1 MIDCNV
7 ISPMHRR
14 RMDPCGLSEPISA
27 FANHLDRIASRSL
40 ETRQRISTHSATV
53 LIASRPQL
61 QMSPVAMIVSPTHS
75 VRRNY
80 REPDMPMI
88 ASRYTYVQANLFVIL
103 IPGFSTRK

>member
-40 ETRQRISTHSATV
+40 ETRQQISTHSATV
-53 LIASRPQL
+53 PDCEPAAIANEPSC
-61 QMSPVAMIVSPTHS
+61 
-75 VRRNY
+75 ND
-80 REPDMPMI
+80 REPDTFRP
-88 ASRYTYVQANLFVIL
+88 SQL
-103 IPGFSTRK
+103 S

>member
-1 MIDCNV
+1 
-7 ISPMHRR
+7 
-14 RMDPCGLSEPISA
+14 
-27 FANHLDRIASRSL
+27 
-40 ETRQRISTHSATV
+40 
-53 LIASRPQL
+53 
-61 QMSPVAMIVSPTHS
+61 MIVSPTHS